1 MIAMTTRRHFFL
13 RLNNNLH
20 RRKLFVAPIA
30 ILAATSISP
39 THGFQVNRISNSAM
53 TDESSRLPSLIVFDL
68 DDCLWTPEM
77 HELSSKPSIPVRG
90 ILNAHD
96 DDDAQ
101 QLDGVV
107 GLKNSHGETVTLFEG
122 ARRSLYELATNPIY
136 KNNNNN
142 VQIAVASSSLEP
154 SYSHACLEG
163 IEILPGQSIQSMLQY
178 HQIGRSGKLS
188 SRKTTHFRELHQDSG
203 IPYEEMLFFDGMF
216 LRSSVGCM
224 LLYYGLG
231 VLADF

>member
-1 MIAMTTRRHFFL
+1 MKTSVL
-13 RLNNNLH
+13 RLNNNLL
-20 RRKLFVAPIA
+20 RRANLFVAPIA
-30 ILAATSISP
+30 ILAATASFSP
-39 THGFQVNRISNSAM
+39 TQAFQFNRSSNSNNNSAM
-53 TDESSRLPSLIVFDL
+53 ATDDNRRLPSLIVFDL

-96 DDDAQ
+96 DDGTQQQQQ
-101 QLDGVV
+101 QLEGVV
-107 GLKNSHGETVTLFEG
+107 GLKNSQGETVTLFEG
-122 ARRSLYELATNPIY
+122 ARRSLYVLATNPIY
-136 KNNNNN
+136 KNND
-142 VQIAVASSSLEP
+142 VQLAVASSSLEP

-178 HQIGRSGKLS
+178 HQIGRSGKKLS

-216 LRSSVGCM
+216 LRVRSS
-224 LLYYGLG
+224 GLTWRI
-231 VLADF
+231 DF